1 MNQDAKE
8 DRKSF
13 AWGFLLMA
21 MLIFYPLSLGPVV
34 WMAENGYLDNSD
46 IRVFV
51 SMVYFPLE
59 WSHENNES
67 VEKLLDWYISF
78 WRA

>member
-1 MNQDAKE
+1 MSQDAKE

-13 AWGFLLMA
+13 AWGILLLA

-34 WMAENGYLDNSD
+34 WMAENGYLGNSG

-51 SMVYFPLE
+51 QIVYFPLQWFYE
-59 WSHENNES
+59 SNES
-67 VEKLLDWYISF
+67 VEKLLDWYMSF